1 MENKNMTALISCF
14 VRCYHSKN
22 NKYKIYDDLS
32 EKILTEKEYEDISYN
47 IVKGIKFFNENLTGS
62 DKEILK
68 YIVDKQLAPS
78 VLARSIFL
86 EDNLKK
92 EINLGLSQ
100 YLVFASG
107 YDTSIYK
114 IKEDI
119 SMFEIDRKEMI
130 KDKKKRLKEANINFD
145 KVNFIESDFTDDS
158 FIDNILNSSY
168 KKERKSFC
176 SLLGI
181 SYYLDKNVFM
191 NMLNSISNNIS
202 NGSVIVFDYPTYNE
216 SNNEK
221 LNQKLASG
229 AGEDMKSKYDFKEL
243 ESFADNHNLLIY
255 KNLNNEDIDN
265 EYFYNYNTLNPNDK
279 INAPLGINYCL
290 MVKKI

>member
-78 VLARSIFL
+78 VLARSIFV

-100 YLVFASG
+100 Y
-107 YDTSIYK
+107 
-114 IKEDI
+114 
-119 SMFEIDRKEMI
+119 
-130 KDKKKRLKEANINFD
+130 
-145 KVNFIESDFTDDS
+145 
-158 FIDNILNSSY
+158 
-168 KKERKSFC
+168 
-176 SLLGI
+176 
-181 SYYLDKNVFM
+181 
-191 NMLNSISNNIS
+191 
-202 NGSVIVFDYPTYNE
+202 
-216 SNNEK
+216 
-221 LNQKLASG
+221 
-229 AGEDMKSKYDFKEL
+229 
-243 ESFADNHNLLIY
+243 
-255 KNLNNEDIDN
+255 
-265 EYFYNYNTLNPNDK
+265 
-279 INAPLGINYCL
+279 
-290 MVKKI
+290 